1 MLLDALDR
9 YSISCSSGQARC
21 RWKLLLALWNS
32 FPENTYLRSI
42 ECNLIVQYQRNKIIY
57 TLKVSKRGIE
67 REKIGNLQDL
77 IPRARIQFDL

>member
-1 MLLDALDR
+1 MHLIVIVFHVHLV
-9 YSISCSSGQARC
+9 
-21 RWKLLLALWNS
+21 KLGVV
-32 FPENTYLRSI
+32 ENFCWLFEIRFLKIRISI

-57 TLKVSKRGIE
+57 ILKVSKRGIE